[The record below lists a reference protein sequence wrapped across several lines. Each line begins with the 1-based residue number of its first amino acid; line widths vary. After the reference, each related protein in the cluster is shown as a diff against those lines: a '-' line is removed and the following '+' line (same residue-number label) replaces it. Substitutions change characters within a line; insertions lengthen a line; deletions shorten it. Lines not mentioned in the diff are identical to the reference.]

1 MLKFLSRVRIEFN
14 ALDPRTASCMEFLK
28 QCNTRKAKDSNPA
41 CQLQVKRR
49 TDDHPP
55 QITVTFLNGVEEVF
69 DAANT
74 PAQTITDMIL
84 DKGQFLQTEQ
94 MFRQAGQP
102 WPVII
107 PHQEIL
113 QPHQPP
119 ATKVRIVFWVVVE
132 AFRRTVGMDEYYFSF
147 FSQHIRKLAR
157 TAAVAAAAAPP
168 PCKSGLANLDKAVAS
183 DKRWS
188 SEQVREPVS

>member
-28 QCNTRKAKDSNPA
+28 QCNTSKAKHSNPA

-69 DAANT
+69 DATNT

-84 DKGQFLQTEQ
+84 DKGQFLETEQ

-102 WPVII
+102 WPIII
-107 PHQEIL
+107 PHEEIL
-113 QPHQPP
+113 QPHQQP
-119 ATKVRIVFWVVVE
+119 ATKLWRLILCYDPDIYQSTDQKASAYSSRSSSSATMQIRISKF
-132 AFRRTVGMDEYYFSF
+132 G
-147 FSQHIRKLAR
+147 
-157 TAAVAAAAAPP
+157 
-168 PCKSGLANLDKAVAS
+168 
-183 DKRWS
+183 
-188 SEQVREPVS
+188 

>member
-1 MLKFLSRVRIEFN
+1 
-14 ALDPRTASCMEFLK
+14 MEFLK

-74 PAQTITDMIL
+74 PAQTITDIIL

-94 MFRQAGQP
+94 MFRHFSDYNGY
-102 WPVII
+102 
-107 PHQEIL
+107 
-113 QPHQPP
+113 HQPP